1 MCDVVCQYAFL
12 PFKLLSNVNMFSEQ
26 SFSTIVLKST
36 TSPSISAHVATLA
49 NPSLIFF
56 AISITLNPSSTSNS
70 ELSFN
75 LIFNI
80 LFLSF
85 FNFIF

>member
-56 AISITLNPSSTSNS
+56 AIKFVIRLGKVVC
-70 ELSFN
+70 LK
-75 LIFNI
+75 LKV
-80 LFLSF
+80 F
-85 FNFIF
+85 FQCYGNNREN